1 MEGHAHARREG
12 EGPLTKEN
20 GMAGKFVDLK
30 EAAAMI
36 GVSPDDLIALRS
48 KGDIFGYRDGASW
61 KFKLEEVERV
71 ISERRSGGSSSG
83 GDSKILSA
91 NDEEFENM
99 ISGLSS
105 KILAEKAQEES
116 ESGSVLISEEE
127 LGVSATGQSTI
138 IGKGRKPEPHDSDL
152 RLADESG
159 KDPLGTGS
167 DKLLEAPGSKLDLA
181 SASDVLHGSDIRI
194 ATGSGTGDMPKPK
207 SGSGTGDMPGPKPG
221 SGTGDMPKG
230 KARGGSALDLG
241 DNLSLGDEADLEI
254 GSDSALDEEIKPKGG
269 SGKGSDVTLGAGDS
283 GINLSPSD
291 SGLSLEEEPLDLGV
305 GSGIDALELPEDE
318 EVISLESEEADPD
331 QATQLKA
338 DNEFLLT
345 PGEGQTEDESDSGS
359 QVIALE
365 DSESFDQESATVLKP
380 EPGSALAAEAFQP
393 VGMEGAVVGAGQP
406 VYVQVPTVEAPYS
419 IWNVL
424 SLGVAVCLLGLAGMM
439 MMDIMFNMWSFS
451 GTSSVTTGVMDAFL
465 SILNMG

>member
-1 MEGHAHARREG
+1 
-12 EGPLTKEN
+12 
-20 GMAGKFVDLK
+20 MAGKFVDLK
-30 EAAAMI
+30 EAATMI
-36 GVSPDDLIALRS
+36 AVTPDELIAMRS

-71 ISERRSGGSSSG
+71 ISERRSGGAG
-83 GDSKILSA
+83 GDSAILSA
-91 NDEEFENM
+91 NDEDFENM

-138 IGKGRKPEPHDSDL
+138 IGKGRKPEAAGDSDL

-181 SASDVLHGSDIRI
+181 SASDVLHGSDIHVGK
-194 ATGSGTGDMPKPK
+194 GSGTGDMPA
-207 SGSGTGDMPGPKPG
+207 PKPG
-221 SGTGDMPKG
+221 SGTGDMPKAKSGSGTGDMPKG
-230 KARGGSALDLG
+230 KAKSKSDSGLDLG
-241 DNLSLGDEADLEI
+241 GDLSLGDEADLEI
-254 GSDSALDEEIKPKGG
+254 GSDSALDEEIRPKGG
-269 SGKGSDVTLGAGDS
+269 SGKGSDVTLGSGDS

-291 SGLSLEEEPLDLGV
+291 SGLSLEEEPLDLG
-305 GSGIDALELPEDE
+305 GSGVESLELPEDE
-318 EVISLESEEADPD
+318 EVISLESEAADPD

-338 DNEFLLT
+338 DNEFLLS
-345 PGEGQTEDESDSGS
+345 PGETLTEDESDSGS

-365 DSESFDQESATVLKP
+365 DSESFDQEAATMLKS
-380 EPGSALAAEAFQP
+380 EPGGALAADAFQP
-393 VGMEGAVVGAGQP
+393 VGMEGGMGAP
-406 VYVQVPTVEAPYS
+406 VYVQVPVAEAPYS

-424 SLGVAVCLLGLAGMM
+424 SLGLAVLLLTVSGMM

-451 GTSSVTTGVMDAFL
+451 GTTSVTTGIMDAFL
-465 SILNMG
+465 SILNMS